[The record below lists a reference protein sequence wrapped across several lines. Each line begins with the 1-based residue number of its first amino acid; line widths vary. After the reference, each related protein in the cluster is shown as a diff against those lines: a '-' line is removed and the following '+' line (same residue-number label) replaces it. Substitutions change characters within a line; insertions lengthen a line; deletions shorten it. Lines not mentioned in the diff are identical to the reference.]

1 MELDVKIKIEKL
13 LTSPNIAEMLDEQ
26 ELLTIGS
33 TVLREFNIDK
43 ESRSSWEHRVEHAM
57 KLALQVAEAKSFP
70 WSGASNVKFPLIT
83 IAALQ
88 FHSRAYPA
96 LIPSSQLV
104 KLDVPS
110 YYASQED
117 STDIV
122 NSPYEKAKRIET
134 HMSYQLLTQD
144 ENWESEMDKVLI
156 TVPIVGCAFKKTYWD
171 FNTNHP
177 VCENVLAKDFV
188 VSYWTKS
195 LKDCTRQTH
204 IIYLSTNDVLS
215 RQRRG
220 LWLDVDLGRPI
231 VQPQDNLTV
240 AQNQQQ
246 GIEDFN
252 TDTGTPYEFL
262 EQHRWEDL
270 DGDGFKEPYIVT
282 VHRPTSKIVRIV
294 SNYLETSILRNEKGE
309 IINITPETYFTK
321 YPFIPSPDGGF
332 YDIGFGILLGPLN
345 ESIDTIINQL
355 IDAGTMATTA
365 GGFLSR
371 GIKVRGGNYNFAP
384 LEWKHVDSTGED
396 LAKGIV
402 PLPVREPSQV
412 LFTLLQT
419 LVNYGE
425 RIVGATD
432 IMVGENV
439 GQNTPAQTSQTM
451 AEQGMKVFSGIFKR
465 IHRSLKEE
473 LRKVYRLNQL
483 YLIGDIDYPQGF
495 IRSVDYLLDDSTLRP
510 LADPNVVTDAQRILQ
525 AQTLMQAAATVPGF
539 NMYAVTKRYLEAL
552 KVSNI
557 EEVLPNPQGPNAVQP
572 QPDPKVQLATIRAQV
587 DMDGHNKKTQVAIAK
602 LQEDSRV
609 NEARILK
616 LQAEALL
623 ALEEA
628 DDVPRN
634 NMIALIQAEIGAAK
648 HKQQSLYDSIKF
660 LRDMMPESGKSESND
675 LLKSGISSK
684 IVQGEN
690 VNGSNQGGIPGMEGA
705 PSDQNFAEGSPQ

>member
-1 MELDVKIKIEKL
+1 MELDVNIKIEKL
-13 LTSPNIAEMLDEQ
+13 MSSDNIAEMLDQ
-26 ELLTIGS
+26 KSLNTLGARVVS
-33 TVLREFNIDK
+33 EFNLDK
-43 ESRSSWEHRVEHAM
+43 ESRSVWEQRVEEAM

-96 LIPSSQLV
+96 LIPSNQIV

-110 YYASQED
+110 FLEHKLDETNVND
-117 STDIV
+117 SIF
-122 NSPYEKAKRIET
+122 EKAKRVET
-134 HMSYQLLTQD
+134 HMSYQILTED

-156 TVPIVGCAFKKTYWD
+156 SVPIVGCAFKKTYWD
-171 FNTNHP
+171 FNNNHP
-177 VCENVLAKDFV
+177 VSENVLAKDFV

-204 IIYLSTNDVLS
+204 VLYLSTNDVIS

-220 LWLDVDLGRPI
+220 LWLDVDLGKPI
-231 VQPQDNLTV
+231 MQPQDDLSL
-240 AQNQQQ
+240 AQDKQQ
-246 GIEDFN
+246 GVYDDH
-252 TDTGTPYEFL
+252 TDTSTPFEFL

-270 DGDGFKEPYIVT
+270 DGDGYKEPYIIT
-282 VHRPTSKIVRIV
+282 VHRPSGKVVRIV
-294 SNYLETSILRNEKGE
+294 ANYLESSILRNKKNE
-309 IINITPETYFTK
+309 IININPETYFTK
-321 YPFIPSPDGGF
+321 YSFIPSPDGGF

-402 PLPVREPSQV
+402 PLPVREPSGV

-425 RIVGATD
+425 RIVGSTD

-439 GQNTPAQTSQTM
+439 GQNTPAQTAQTM
-451 AEQGMKVFSGIFKR
+451 AEQGMKVFAGIFKR
-465 IHRSLKEE
+465 IHRALKEE
-473 LRKVYRLNQL
+473 FKKIYRLNQL
-483 YLIGDIDYPQGF
+483 YLAGDFEYTQGF
-495 IRSVDYLLDDSTLRP
+495 IRATDYLIDANTLRP
-510 LADPNVVTDAQRILQ
+510 VADPNVVTDVQRVMQ
-525 AQTLMQAAATVPGF
+525 AQALMQTAATVPGF
-539 NMYAVTKRYLEAL
+539 NMYQVTKRYLEAL
-552 KVSNI
+552 KISNI
-557 EEVLPNPQGPNAVQP
+557 EEILPSPEGPNAIPQ
-572 QPDPKVQLATIRAQV
+572 QPDAKLEIAKLKAQV
-587 DMDGHNKKTQVAIAK
+587 DMKDIDATTRIKMAE
-602 LQEDSRV
+602 LQEEART

-623 ALEEA
+623 ALEQA

-648 HKQQSLYDSIKF
+648 HRQQSIFDSIKF
-660 LRDMMPESGKSESND
+660 LKEMLPEPAAKTDTTGAKSD
-675 LLKSGISSK
+675 ISSK

-690 VNGSNQGGIPGMEGA
+690 VNGNNPGGIPGMEGT
-705 PSDQNFAEGSPQ
+705 PSNESFTQGPA

>member
-1 MELDVKIKIEKL
+1 MELDVNIKMEKL

-26 ELLTIGS
+26 ALRTIGS
-33 TVLREFNIDK
+33 TVLKEFNLDK
-43 ESRSSWEHRVEHAM
+43 ESRSTWEHRVEEAM

-96 LIPSSQLV
+96 LIPSNQLV
-104 KLDVPS
+104 KLDVPT
-110 YYASQED
+110 YYDSQEGD
-117 STDIV
+117 TDIV
-122 NSPYEKAKRIET
+122 NSPYEKAKRIEA
-134 HMSYQLLTQD
+134 HMSYQILTQD

-171 FNTNHP
+171 VNLNHP
-177 VCENVLAKDFV
+177 VSENVLAKDFV

-204 IIYLSTNDVLS
+204 ILYLSTNDVIS

-220 LWLDVDLGRPI
+220 FWLDVNLGKPI
-231 VQPQDNLTV
+231 IQPQDNLTT
-240 AQNQQQ
+240 AQDNQQ
-246 GIEDFN
+246 GNSIDA
-252 TDTGTPYEFL
+252 TDSGTPYEFL

-270 DGDGFKEPYIVT
+270 DGDGYKEPYIVT
-282 VHRPTSKIVRIV
+282 VHRPTGQVVRIV
-294 SNYLETSILRNEKGE
+294 ANYLDSSISRNNKDE
-309 IINITPETYFTK
+309 IVNITAETYFTK

-402 PLPVREPSQV
+402 PLPVREPSAT
-412 LFTLLQT
+412 LFQLLQT

-483 YLIGDIDYPQGF
+483 YLVGDIEYAQGF
-495 IRSVDYLLDDSTLRP
+495 IRSVDYLIDDSTLRP
-510 LADPNVVTDAQRILQ
+510 LADPNVVTDSQRIMQ
-525 AQTLMQAAATVPGF
+525 AQTLMQTAATIPGF

-552 KVSNI
+552 KVTNI
-557 EEVLPNPQGPNAVQP
+557 EEVLPNPQGPNAIQP

-587 DMDGHNKKTQVAIAK
+587 DMDGNNKKTQIAVAK
-602 LQEDSRV
+602 LQEESRV

-634 NMIALIQAEIGAAK
+634 NMIALIQSEIGAAK

-660 LRDMMPESGKSESND
+660 LKEMMPESGNSESND
-675 LLKSGISSK
+675 SLKSGISSK

>member
-26 ELLTIGS
+26 QLRTIGS
-33 TVLREFNIDK
+33 TVLKEFNLDK
-43 ESRSSWEHRVEHAM
+43 ESRNVWEHRVEEAM

-96 LIPSSQLV
+96 LIPSNQLV
-104 KLDVPS
+104 KLDVPT
-110 YYASQED
+110 YYESEKD
-117 STDIV
+117 NTDII
-122 NSPYEKAKRIET
+122 NNPFEKAKRIET
-134 HMSYQLLTQD
+134 HMSYQILTQD

-177 VCENVLAKDFV
+177 VSENVLAKDFV

-204 IIYLSTNDVLS
+204 VIYLSTNDVVS

-220 LWLDVDLGRPI
+220 FWLDVDLGKPML
-231 VQPQDNLTV
+231 QPSDDLGTAQDN
-240 AQNQQQ
+240 QQ
-246 GIEDFN
+246 GSSIDAN
-252 TDTGTPYEFL
+252 DSGTPYEFL

-270 DGDGFKEPYIVT
+270 DGDGYKEPYIIT
-282 VHRPTSKIVRIV
+282 VHRPTGQVVRIV
-294 SNYLETSILRNEKGE
+294 ANYLDSSISRNNKNE
-309 IINITPETYFTK
+309 IVNIIPETYFTK

-439 GQNTPAQTSQTM
+439 GQNTPAQTSQMM

-465 IHRSLKEE
+465 IHRALKDE
-473 LRKVYRLNQL
+473 LKKVYRLNQL
-483 YLIGDIDYPQGF
+483 YLVGDIEYPQGF
-495 IRSVDYLLDDSTLRP
+495 IRSVDYLIDDTTLRP
-510 LADPNVVTDAQRILQ
+510 LADPNVVTDAQRITQ
-525 AQTLMQAAATVPGF
+525 AQTLMQTAATIPGF

-552 KVSNI
+552 KIPNI
-557 EEVLPNPQGPNAVQP
+557 EEVLPNPQGPNAIP
-572 QPDPKVQLATIRAQV
+572 SAPDPKVQLATIKAEV
-587 DMDGHNKKTQVAIAK
+587 DMNDINKRTQVALIK
-602 LQEDSRV
+602 LQEESRV

-616 LQAEALL
+616 LQAEALK

-648 HKQQSLYDSIKF
+648 HKQQSLFDSIRLLKE
-660 LRDMMPESGKSESND
+660 MMPPDSSGKHSPAKEN
-675 LLKSGISSK
+675 ISSK
-684 IVQGEN
+684 IVERESI
-690 VNGSNQGGIPGMEGA
+690 NGSNEGGIPGMEGA
-705 PSDQNFAEGSPQ
+705 PSDTSVVESAPE

>member
-13 LTSPNIAEMLDEQ
+13 LTSLNIAEMLDEQ
-26 ELLTIGS
+26 ELHTIGS

-43 ESRSSWEHRVEHAM
+43 ESRSTWEHRVEDAM

-122 NSPYEKAKRIET
+122 NSPYEKAKRIEA
-134 HMSYQLLTQD
+134 HMSYQMLTQD

-177 VCENVLAKDFV
+177 VSENVLAKDFV

-204 IIYLSTNDVLS
+204 VIYLSTNDVIS

-220 LWLDVDLGRPI
+220 LWLDVDLGRPM
-231 VQPQDNLTV
+231 VQPQDDLTV

-252 TDTGTPYEFL
+252 TDSGTPYEFL

-282 VHRPTSKIVRIV
+282 VHRPTGKIVRIV

-332 YDIGFGILLGPLN
+332 
-345 ESIDTIINQL
+345 
-355 IDAGTMATTA
+355 
-365 GGFLSR
+365 
-371 GIKVRGGNYNFAP
+371 
-384 LEWKHVDSTGED
+384 
-396 LAKGIV
+396 
-402 PLPVREPSQV
+402 
-412 LFTLLQT
+412 
-419 LVNYGE
+419 
-425 RIVGATD
+425 
-432 IMVGENV
+432 
-439 GQNTPAQTSQTM
+439 
-451 AEQGMKVFSGIFKR
+451 
-465 IHRSLKEE
+465 
-473 LRKVYRLNQL
+473 
-483 YLIGDIDYPQGF
+483 
-495 IRSVDYLLDDSTLRP
+495 
-510 LADPNVVTDAQRILQ
+510 
-525 AQTLMQAAATVPGF
+525 
-539 NMYAVTKRYLEAL
+539 
-552 KVSNI
+552 
-557 EEVLPNPQGPNAVQP
+557 
-572 QPDPKVQLATIRAQV
+572 
-587 DMDGHNKKTQVAIAK
+587 
-602 LQEDSRV
+602 
-609 NEARILK
+609 
-616 LQAEALL
+616 
-623 ALEEA
+623 
-628 DDVPRN
+628 
-634 NMIALIQAEIGAAK
+634 
-648 HKQQSLYDSIKF
+648 
-660 LRDMMPESGKSESND
+660 
-675 LLKSGISSK
+675 
-684 IVQGEN
+684 
-690 VNGSNQGGIPGMEGA
+690 
-705 PSDQNFAEGSPQ
+705 

>member
-26 ELLTIGS
+26 ELHTIGA

-43 ESRSSWEHRVEHAM
+43 ESRSMWEQRVEEAM

-96 LIPSSQLV
+96 LIPSNQLV
-104 KLDVPS
+104 KLDVPT
-110 YYASQED
+110 YYDSQED

-134 HMSYQLLTQD
+134 HMSYQILTQD

-177 VCENVLAKDFV
+177 VSENVLAKDFV

-204 IIYLSTNDVLS
+204 VIYLSTNDVIS

-220 LWLDVDLGRPI
+220 LWLDVKLGRPI
-231 VQPQDNLTV
+231 LQPQDDLTV
-240 AQNQQQ
+240 AQDKQQ
-246 GIEDFN
+246 GTEDYN
-252 TDTGTPYEFL
+252 TDSGTPYEFL

-270 DGDGFKEPYIVT
+270 DGDGYKEPYIIT
-282 VHRPTSKIVRIV
+282 VHRPTGKVVRIV
-294 SNYLETSILRNEKGE
+294 SNYLESSILRNDKGE

-402 PLPVREPSQV
+402 PLPVREPSGV

-483 YLIGDIDYPQGF
+483 YLVGDIEYPQGF
-495 IRSVDYLLDDSTLRP
+495 IRSIDYLIDDSTLRP
-510 LADPNVVTDAQRILQ
+510 LADPNVVTDSQRIMQ
-525 AQTLMQAAATVPGF
+525 AQALMQTAATIPGF
-539 NMYAVTKRYLEAL
+539 NMYQVTKRYLEAL
-552 KVSNI
+552 KVCNI
-557 EEVLPNPQGPNAVQP
+557 EEVLPNPQGPNAIP
-572 QPDPKVQLATIRAQV
+572 QTPDPKVQLATIKAQV
-587 DMDGHNKKTQVAIAK
+587 DMNDINKKTQVALAK

-634 NMIALIQAEIGAAK
+634 NMIALIQAEICAAK
-648 HKQQSLYDSIKF
+648 HKQQSLFDSIKF
-660 LRDMMPESGKSESND
+660 LKEMMPQAGNPESNGS
-675 LLKSGISSK
+675 LKSDISSK

-705 PSDQNFAEGSPQ
+705 PSDQSVVEGTPQ

>member
-1 MELDVKIKIEKL
+1 LKI
-13 LTSPNIAEMLDEQ
+13 
-26 ELLTIGS
+26 
-33 TVLREFNIDK
+33 R
-43 ESRSSWEHRVEHAM
+43 
-57 KLALQVAEAKSFP
+57 
-70 WSGASNVKFPLIT
+70 
-83 IAALQ
+83 
-88 FHSRAYPA
+88 
-96 LIPSSQLV
+96 
-104 KLDVPS
+104 
-110 YYASQED
+110 
-117 STDIV
+117 
-122 NSPYEKAKRIET
+122 
-134 HMSYQLLTQD
+134 
-144 ENWESEMDKVLI
+144 
-156 TVPIVGCAFKKTYWD
+156 
-171 FNTNHP
+171 
-177 VCENVLAKDFV
+177 
-188 VSYWTKS
+188 
-195 LKDCTRQTH
+195 
-204 IIYLSTNDVLS
+204 
-215 RQRRG
+215 
-220 LWLDVDLGRPI
+220 
-231 VQPQDNLTV
+231 
-240 AQNQQQ
+240 
-246 GIEDFN
+246 
-252 TDTGTPYEFL
+252 
-262 EQHRWEDL
+262 
-270 DGDGFKEPYIVT
+270 
-282 VHRPTSKIVRIV
+282 V

-473 LRKVYRLNQL
+473 LKKVYRLNQL
-483 YLIGDIDYPQGF
+483 YLVGDIDYPQGF
-495 IRSVDYLLDDSTLRP
+495 IRSVDYLFDDSTLRP

-539 NMYAVTKRYLEAL
+539 NMYQVTKRYLEAL

-634 NMIALIQAEIGAAK
+634 NMIALIQSEIGAAK
-648 HKQQSLYDSIKF
+648 HRQKSLFDSINF
-660 LRDMMPESGKSESND
+660 LKSMMPESGNSESND
-675 LLKSGISSK
+675 SLKSGISSK

-690 VNGSNQGGIPGMEGA
+690 VDGSNQGGIPGMEGA